1 MKLKDNRPLIFMLGY
16 TILSAVTIVV
26 DCFNGGSKL
35 FRTVLALF
43 TMWFMF
49 WVYKKTFL
57 KKSEVIFYPMFLF
70 IFFAMYMGK
79 IFDLY
84 ERVPNYDKI
93 LHLLSGVII
102 ALLGFMIF
110 LNLNHGKFQG
120 DFHPLFA
127 MTFSIFFAMAVAGGW
142 EIWEFTT
149 DQLWGFASQNNSLI
163 DTMLDIICGTVM
175 GVITNIP
182 IYLQSKGKK
191 IYFVDKII
199 NEMNK

>member
-120 DFHPLFA
+120 DF
-127 MTFSIFFAMAVAGGW
+127 
-142 EIWEFTT
+142 
-149 DQLWGFASQNNSLI
+149 I
-163 DTMLDIICGTVM
+163 D
-175 GVITNIP
+175 
-182 IYLQSKGKK
+182 YLQ
-191 IYFVDKII
+191 
-199 NEMNK
+199 